1 MTVWPM
7 QVNVA
12 DPFDNPII
20 KELYSSWLDHPGSVK
35 ALEIMHTSYHVR
47 EKGVTSQLSNW

>member
-1 MTVWPM
+1 MAVWPM
-7 QVNVA
+7 QVNVS

-20 KELYSSWLDHPGSVK
+20 KELYSSWLDPPGSVK